1 MKVNLTE
8 LEKIEGVTEFF
19 IFKKGGEL
27 LLPQLPYKDA
37 RIEHMG
43 REVALCSALLEKI
56 KQEVDLVE
64 LIYEDKHVI
73 VRISNNFFS
82 LVVCENTADTTL
94 IKLTLNVIHEEAKD
108 DNDLQK
114 SLRKSHVKGDLL
126 AEAKE
131 DSELAELFKR
141 IKIAA

>member
-8 LEKIEGVTEFF
+8 IENIEGVTESF
-19 IFKKGGEL
+19 IFKKGGDL
-27 LLPQLPYKDA
+27 LLPRLPYTDA
-37 RIEHMG
+37 RIEHLG

-56 KQEVDLVE
+56 KREVDLFE

-73 VRISNNFFS
+73 VRISNNFFT
-82 LVVCENTADTTL
+82 LVVCEHTTDTTL
-94 IKLTLNVIHEEAKD
+94 IRLKLNVIHEEAKG

-114 SLRKSHVKGDLL
+114 SLRKSQGKGDLL
-126 AEAKE
+126 AKAQE